1 MRENV
6 EAIFWLSLAA
16 IGYAYV
22 GYPLLLIVLSRL
34 RPKPVRSGHWTPS
47 VTVIIAAYNEERD
60 LAAKLE
66 NTLALDYPPS
76 HLEIIVTSDCSSDRT
91 DEIAR
96 SFASRGVRLHRQ
108 EERLGKTAA
117 QNAAVTKAR
126 GEIIVFSDATTHYR
140 PDVLR
145 LMIPAF
151 ADKSVGCVTGRVIYQ
166 EAERDGDAE
175 KRRNGDRFSLS
186 PLPPVSPSPNVSN
199 SRSNIGSGTQS
210 YWNYEFFLKKHESN
224 VCSLIGVCG
233 CMYAVRASAYIPLY
247 NEACSDFI
255 IATTM
260 VEQGLRAVYVPEAVC
275 TEEPNRQAKKELAAR
290 VRIISQTFSDLWRN
304 RSVMNPFKSG
314 FYAVQL
320 WSHKLMRY
328 LVPVFLIVIF
338 LASAVLATRNA
349 FYAAVFVA
357 QVGFY
362 LAALVSWIL
371 ERLGLTSGLLALPQY
386 FVITNLAS
394 LIAFVKF
401 LTGERY
407 TRWEPSRE

>member
-1 MRENV
+1 M
-6 EAIFWLSLAA
+6 EAIFWLSVAA

-34 RPKPVRSGHWTPS
+34 RPRPVRSSHWTPS

-108 EERLGKTAA
+108 EERHGKTAA
-117 QNAAVTKAR
+117 QNAAVTKAK

-145 LMIPAF
+145 LMVPAF
-151 ADKSVGCVTGRVIYQ
+151 ADQSVGCVTGRVIYQ
-166 EAERDGDAE
+166 DE
-175 KRRNGDRFSLS
+175 KDSSVGT
-186 PLPPVSPSPNVSN
+186 
-199 SRSNIGSGTQS
+199 GTQS
-210 YWNYEFFLKKHESN
+210 YWNYEFFLKKHESA

-275 TEEPNRQAKKELAAR
+275 SEEPNRQSKKELAAR

-304 RSVMNPFKSG
+304 RSVLNPFRHG
-314 FYAVQL
+314 FYAVEL
-320 WSHKLMRY
+320 WSHKVMRY
-328 LVPVFLIVIF
+328 LVPVFLILIF
-338 LASAVLATRNA
+338 IASAVLVTRSA
-349 FYAAVFVA
+349 FYAAVFVL
-357 QVGFY
+357 QVAFY
-362 LAALVSWIL
+362 LAALASSIL
-371 ERLGLTSGLLALPQY
+371 ERLGVTFSLLALPQY

-401 LTGERY
+401 VTGERY

>member
-1 MRENV
+1 V
-6 EAIFWLSLAA
+6 EAIFWLSVAA

-22 GYPLLLIVLSRL
+22 GYPVLLLLLSRL
-34 RPKPVRSGHWTPS
+34 RPKPVKSGHWTPS

-66 NTLALDYPPS
+66 NTLALDYPQT

-96 SFASRGVRLHRQ
+96 SFANRGVKLHRQ
-108 EERLGKTAA
+108 EERHGKTAA

-166 EAERDGDAE
+166 DDKDSSVGT
-175 KRRNGDRFSLS
+175 
-186 PLPPVSPSPNVSN
+186 
-199 SRSNIGSGTQS
+199 GTQS
-210 YWNYEFFLKKHESN
+210 YWNYEFFLKKHESA

-290 VRIISQTFSDLWRN
+290 VRIISQTFADLWRN
-304 RSVMNPFKSG
+304 RSVLNPFRSG
-314 FYAVQL
+314 FYAIQL

-328 LVPVFLIVIF
+328 LVPVFLIAIF
-338 LASAVLATRNA
+338 IASAWLATRNA
-349 FYAAVFVA
+349 FYAAVFVM
-357 QVGFY
+357 QVAFY

-371 ERLGLTSGLLALPQY
+371 ERLGVTFGLLALPQY

>member
-1 MRENV
+1 V
-6 EAIFWLSLAA
+6 EAIFWLSVAA
-16 IGYAYV
+16 IGYAYI
-22 GYPLLLIVLSRL
+22 GYPLLLLLLSRI
-34 RPKPVRSGHWTPS
+34 RPKPVKSGHWTPS
-47 VTVIIAAYNEERD
+47 VTVVIAAYNEERD

-76 HLEIIVTSDCSSDRT
+76 HLEVIVTSDCSSDRT

-96 SFASRGVRLHRQ
+96 SFAARGVRLHRQ
-108 EERLGKTAA
+108 EERHGKTAA

-140 PDVLR
+140 PDVLK
-145 LMIPAF
+145 LMVPAF

-166 EAERDGDAE
+166 DE
-175 KRRNGDRFSLS
+175 KDSSVGT
-186 PLPPVSPSPNVSN
+186 
-199 SRSNIGSGTQS
+199 GTQS
-210 YWNYEFFLKKHESN
+210 YWNYEFFLKRHESA

-290 VRIISQTFSDLWRN
+290 VRIISQTFADLWRN
-304 RSVMNPFKSG
+304 RSVLNPFRSG
-314 FYAVQL
+314 FYAIQL

-328 LVPVFLIVIF
+328 LVPVFLIAIF
-338 LASAVLATRNA
+338 IASAFLVPRNA
-349 FYAAVFVA
+349 FYAAVFLMQVA
-357 QVGFY
+357 FY
-362 LAALVSWIL
+362 LAALVSWAL
-371 ERLGLTSGLLALPQY
+371 ERLGVTFSLLALPQY

>member
-1 MRENV
+1 MEGNTDNRREFKKECGV
-6 EAIFWLSLAA
+6 EAIFWLSVAA

-22 GYPLLLIVLSRL
+22 GYPLLLLLLSRI
-34 RPKPVRSGHWTPS
+34 RPKPVKSGHWTPS

-76 HLEIIVTSDCSSDRT
+76 QLEILVTSDCSSDRT

-108 EERLGKTAA
+108 EERHGKTAA

-145 LMIPAF
+145 LMVPAF
-151 ADKSVGCVTGRVIYQ
+151 ADNSVGCVTGRVIYQ
-166 EAERDGDAE
+166 DDKDSSVGT
-175 KRRNGDRFSLS
+175 
-186 PLPPVSPSPNVSN
+186 
-199 SRSNIGSGTQS
+199 GTQS
-210 YWNYEFFLKKHESN
+210 YWNYEFFLKKHESA

-290 VRIISQTFSDLWRN
+290 VRIISQTFADLWRN
-304 RSVMNPFKSG
+304 RSVLNPFRSG

-328 LVPVFLIVIF
+328 LVPLFLIAIF
-338 LASAVLATRNA
+338 IASAFLVRRNA
-349 FYAAVFVA
+349 FYAAMFLM
-357 QVGFY
+357 QVVFY
-362 LAALVSWIL
+362 LAALVSWAL
-371 ERLGLTSGLLALPQY
+371 ERLGVTFSLLALPQY

>member
-1 MRENV
+1 V
-6 EAIFWLSLAA
+6 EAIFWLSVAA

-22 GYPLLLIVLSRL
+22 GYPVLLVVLSRL
-34 RPKPVRSGHWTPS
+34 RPKPVKSGHWTPS

-76 HLEIIVTSDCSSDRT
+76 QLEIIVTSDCSSDRT

-96 SFASRGVRLHRQ
+96 SFAARGVRLHRQ
-108 EERLGKTAA
+108 EERHGKTAA

-151 ADKSVGCVTGRVIYQ
+151 ADSSVGCVTGRVIYQ
-166 EAERDGDAE
+166 DD
-175 KRRNGDRFSLS
+175 KDS
-186 PLPPVSPSPNVSN
+186 NV
-199 SRSNIGSGTQS
+199 GSGTQS
-210 YWNYEFFLKKHESN
+210 YWNYEFFLKKHESA

-304 RSVMNPFKSG
+304 RAVLNPFRSG

-328 LVPVFLIVIF
+328 LVPVFLIAIF
-338 LASAVLATRNA
+338 FASAFLATRNA
-349 FYAAVFVA
+349 FYAAVFVM
-357 QVGFY
+357 QVAFY

-371 ERLGLTSGLLALPQY
+371 EKLGVTSGLLALPQY

>member
-1 MRENV
+1 MREYV
-6 EAIFWLSLAA
+6 EAIFWLSVAA

-22 GYPLLLIVLSRL
+22 GYPLLLIVYSRL

-76 HLEIIVTSDCSSDRT
+76 QLEIIVTSDCSSDRT

-96 SFASRGVRLHRQ
+96 SYASRGVKLHRQ
-108 EERLGKTAA
+108 EERHGKTAA

-166 EAERDGDAE
+166 DE
-175 KRRNGDRFSLS
+175 KDSSVGT
-186 PLPPVSPSPNVSN
+186 
-199 SRSNIGSGTQS
+199 GTQS
-210 YWNYEFFLKKHESN
+210 YWNYEFFLKRHESA

-275 TEEPNRQAKKELAAR
+275 IEEPNRQSKKELAAR

-304 RSVMNPFKSG
+304 RKVLNPLKHG
-314 FYAVQL
+314 FYAIEL

-328 LVPVFLIVIF
+328 LVPVFLILIF
-338 LASAVLATRNA
+338 IASAVLATRHA
-349 FYAAVFVA
+349 FYAAVFVM
-357 QVGFY
+357 QVAFY
-362 LAALVSWIL
+362 LAALVSSIL
-371 ERLGLTSGLLALPQY
+371 ERLGVTFSLLALPQY

>member
-1 MRENV
+1 V
-6 EAIFWLSLAA
+6 EAIFWLSVAA

-34 RPKPVRSGHWTPS
+34 RPKPVKSGHWTPS

-76 HLEIIVTSDCSSDRT
+76 QLEIIVTSDCSSDRT

-96 SFASRGVRLHRQ
+96 SFADRGVRLHRQ
-108 EERLGKTAA
+108 EERHGKTAA

-126 GEIIVFSDATTHYR
+126 GEIIVFSDATTHYH

-151 ADKSVGCVTGRVIYQ
+151 ADSSVGCATGRVIYQ
-166 EAERDGDAE
+166 DD
-175 KRRNGDRFSLS
+175 KDS
-186 PLPPVSPSPNVSN
+186 NV
-199 SRSNIGSGTQS
+199 GSGTQS
-210 YWNYEFFLKKHESN
+210 YWNYEFFLKRHESA

-260 VEQGLRAVYVPEAVC
+260 VEQGLRAVYIPEAVC

-304 RSVMNPFKSG
+304 RAVLNPFRSG

-328 LVPVFLIVIF
+328 LVPVFLIAIF
-338 LASAVLATRNA
+338 FASAFLATRNA
-349 FYAAVFVA
+349 FYAAVFVM
-357 QVGFY
+357 QVAFY
-362 LAALVSWIL
+362 LAALVSWLL
-371 ERLGLTSGLLALPQY
+371 EKLGVTFGLLALPQY

>member
-1 MRENV
+1 V
-6 EAIFWLSLAA
+6 EAIFWLSVAA

-22 GYPLLLIVLSRL
+22 GYPLLLLLLSRL
-34 RPKPVRSGHWTPS
+34 RPKPVKSGHWTPS

-66 NTLALDYPPS
+66 NTLALDYPAS

-96 SFASRGVRLHRQ
+96 SFAARGVRLHRQ
-108 EERLGKTAA
+108 EERHGKTAA

-166 EAERDGDAE
+166 DDKDSSVGT
-175 KRRNGDRFSLS
+175 
-186 PLPPVSPSPNVSN
+186 
-199 SRSNIGSGTQS
+199 GTQS
-210 YWNYEFFLKKHESN
+210 YWNYEFFLKKHESA

-290 VRIISQTFSDLWRN
+290 VRIISQTFADLWRN
-304 RSVMNPFKSG
+304 RSVLNPFRSG

-328 LVPVFLIVIF
+328 LVPVFLITIF
-338 LASAVLATRNA
+338 IASAWLATRSA
-349 FYAAVFVA
+349 FYAAVFVM
-357 QVGFY
+357 QVAFY

-371 ERLGLTSGLLALPQY
+371 ERLGVTFGLLALPQY

-407 TRWEPSRE
+407 TRWEPTRE

>member
-1 MRENV
+1 M
-6 EAIFWLSLAA
+6 EAIFWLSVAA

-22 GYPLLLIVLSRL
+22 GYPVLLIVLSRL
-34 RPKPVRSGHWTPS
+34 RPKPVKSGHWTPS

-76 HLEIIVTSDCSSDRT
+76 QLEIIVTSDCSSDRT

-96 SFASRGVRLHRQ
+96 SFAARGVRLHRQ
-108 EERLGKTAA
+108 EERHGKTAA

-151 ADKSVGCVTGRVIYQ
+151 ADSSVGCVTGRVIYQ
-166 EAERDGDAE
+166 DD
-175 KRRNGDRFSLS
+175 KDS
-186 PLPPVSPSPNVSN
+186 NV
-199 SRSNIGSGTQS
+199 GSGTQS
-210 YWNYEFFLKKHESN
+210 YWNYEFFLKKHESA

-275 TEEPNRQAKKELAAR
+275 TEEPNRQAKRELAAR

-304 RSVMNPFKSG
+304 RAVLNPFRSG

-328 LVPVFLIVIF
+328 LVPVFLIAIF
-338 LASAVLATRNA
+338 FASAFLATRNA
-349 FYAAVFVA
+349 FYAAVFVM
-357 QVGFY
+357 QVAFY
-362 LAALVSWIL
+362 LAALVSWML
-371 ERLGLTSGLLALPQY
+371 EKLGVTSGLLALPQY

>member
-1 MRENV
+1 M
-6 EAIFWLSLAA
+6 EAIFWLSVAA

-22 GYPLLLIVLSRL
+22 GYPLLLVVLSRL
-34 RPKPVRSGHWTPS
+34 RPRPVKSGHWTPS

-108 EERLGKTAA
+108 EERHGKTAA

-166 EAERDGDAE
+166 DDKDSSVGA
-175 KRRNGDRFSLS
+175 
-186 PLPPVSPSPNVSN
+186 
-199 SRSNIGSGTQS
+199 GTQS
-210 YWNYEFFLKKHESN
+210 YWNYEFFLKKHESA

-290 VRIISQTFSDLWRN
+290 VRIISQTFADLWRN
-304 RSVMNPFKSG
+304 RTVLNPFRSG

-328 LVPVFLIVIF
+328 LVPVFLIAIF
-338 LASAVLATRNA
+338 IASVFLATRNA
-349 FYAAVFVA
+349 FYAAVFVM
-357 QVGFY
+357 QVAFY

-371 ERLGLTSGLLALPQY
+371 ERLGVTSSLLALPQY

>member
-1 MRENV
+1 V
-6 EAIFWLSLAA
+6 EAIFWLSVAA

-22 GYPLLLIVLSRL
+22 GYPVLLLLLSRI
-34 RPKPVRSGHWTPS
+34 RPKPVKSGHWTPS

-60 LAAKLE
+60 LAVKLE
-66 NTLALDYPPS
+66 NTLALDYPQT

-108 EERLGKTAA
+108 EERHGKTAA

-151 ADKSVGCVTGRVIYQ
+151 ADSSVGCVTGRVIYQ
-166 EAERDGDAE
+166 DDKDSSVGA
-175 KRRNGDRFSLS
+175 
-186 PLPPVSPSPNVSN
+186 
-199 SRSNIGSGTQS
+199 GTQS
-210 YWNYEFFLKKHESN
+210 YWNYEFFLKKHESA

-290 VRIISQTFSDLWRN
+290 VRIISQTFADLWRN
-304 RSVMNPFKSG
+304 RSVLNPFRSG

-328 LVPVFLIVIF
+328 LVPVFLIAIF
-338 LASAVLATRNA
+338 IASAVLATRNA
-349 FYAAVFVA
+349 FYAAVFVM
-357 QVGFY
+357 QVAFY

-371 ERLGLTSGLLALPQY
+371 ERAGVTFGLLALPQY

-394 LIAFVKF
+394 LIAVFKF

>member
-1 MRENV
+1 M
-6 EAIFWLSLAA
+6 EAIFWLSVAA

-22 GYPLLLIVLSRL
+22 GYPLLLLLLSRI
-34 RPKPVRSGHWTPS
+34 RPKPVKSGHWTPS

-76 HLEIIVTSDCSSDRT
+76 QLEILVTSDCSSDRT

-108 EERLGKTAA
+108 EERHGKTAA

-145 LMIPAF
+145 LMVPAF
-151 ADKSVGCVTGRVIYQ
+151 ADNSVGCVTGRVIYQ
-166 EAERDGDAE
+166 DDKDSSVGT
-175 KRRNGDRFSLS
+175 
-186 PLPPVSPSPNVSN
+186 
-199 SRSNIGSGTQS
+199 GTQS
-210 YWNYEFFLKKHESN
+210 YWNYEFFLKKHESA

-290 VRIISQTFSDLWRN
+290 VRIISQTFADLWRN
-304 RSVMNPFKSG
+304 RSVLNPFRSG

-328 LVPVFLIVIF
+328 LVPLFLIAIF
-338 LASAVLATRNA
+338 IASAFLVRRNA
-349 FYAAVFVA
+349 FYAAMFLM
-357 QVGFY
+357 QVVFY
-362 LAALVSWIL
+362 LAALVSWAL
-371 ERLGLTSGLLALPQY
+371 ERLGVTFSLLALPQY

>member
-1 MRENV
+1 LEGNTDNRREFKKECGV
-6 EAIFWLSLAA
+6 EAIFWLSVAA

-22 GYPLLLIVLSRL
+22 GYPLLLLLLSRI
-34 RPKPVRSGHWTPS
+34 RPKPVKSGHWTPS

-76 HLEIIVTSDCSSDRT
+76 QLEILVTSDCSSDRT

-108 EERLGKTAA
+108 EERHGKTAA

-145 LMIPAF
+145 LMVPAF
-151 ADKSVGCVTGRVIYQ
+151 ADNSVGCVTGRVIYQ
-166 EAERDGDAE
+166 DDKDSSVGT
-175 KRRNGDRFSLS
+175 
-186 PLPPVSPSPNVSN
+186 
-199 SRSNIGSGTQS
+199 GTQS
-210 YWNYEFFLKKHESN
+210 YWNYEFFLKKHESA

-290 VRIISQTFSDLWRN
+290 VRIISQTFADLWRN
-304 RSVMNPFKSG
+304 RSVLNPFRSG

-328 LVPVFLIVIF
+328 LVPLFLIAIF
-338 LASAVLATRNA
+338 IASAFLVRRNA
-349 FYAAVFVA
+349 FYAAMFLM
-357 QVGFY
+357 QVVFY
-362 LAALVSWIL
+362 LAALVSWAL
-371 ERLGLTSGLLALPQY
+371 ERLGVTFSLLALPQY

>member
-1 MRENV
+1 M
-6 EAIFWLSLAA
+6 EAIFWLSVAA

-22 GYPLLLIVLSRL
+22 GYPLLLLLLSRI
-34 RPKPVRSGHWTPS
+34 RPKPVKSGQWTPS

-66 NTLALDYPPS
+66 NTLALDYPS
-76 HLEIIVTSDCSSDRT
+76 SQLEILVTSDCSSDRT

-108 EERLGKTAA
+108 EERHGKTAA

-126 GEIIVFSDATTHYR
+126 GEIILFSDATTHYR

-145 LMIPAF
+145 LMVPAF
-151 ADKSVGCVTGRVIYQ
+151 ADNSVGCVTGRVIYQ
-166 EAERDGDAE
+166 DDKDSSVGT
-175 KRRNGDRFSLS
+175 
-186 PLPPVSPSPNVSN
+186 
-199 SRSNIGSGTQS
+199 GTQS
-210 YWNYEFFLKKHESN
+210 YWNYEFFLKRHESA

-233 CMYAVRASAYIPLY
+233 CMYAVRASAYVPLY

-290 VRIISQTFSDLWRN
+290 VRIISQTFADLWRN
-304 RSVMNPFKSG
+304 RSVLNPFRSG

-328 LVPVFLIVIF
+328 LVPVFLIAIF
-338 LASAVLATRNA
+338 IASTLLARQNA
-349 FYAAVFVA
+349 FYAAMFVI
-357 QVGFY
+357 QVAFY
-362 LAALVSWIL
+362 LAALVSWAL
-371 ERLGLTSGLLALPQY
+371 ERLGVTFSVLALPQY

>member
-1 MRENV
+1 V

-16 IGYAYV
+16 IGYAYA

-34 RPKPVRSGHWTPS
+34 RPKPVRSSHWTPS

-66 NTLALDYPPS
+66 NTLALEYPPS
-76 HLEIIVTSDCSSDRT
+76 QLEIIVTSDCSSDRT

-108 EERLGKTAA
+108 EERFGKTAA

-145 LMIPAF
+145 LMMPAF

-166 EAERDGDAE
+166 DD
-175 KRRNGDRFSLS
+175 KDS
-186 PLPPVSPSPNVSN
+186 NV
-199 SRSNIGSGTQS
+199 GSGTQS

-304 RSVMNPFKSG
+304 RNVLNPLKSG

-328 LVPVFLIVIF
+328 LVPVFLILIF
-338 LASAVLATRNA
+338 LSSGVLATRSA
-349 FYAAVFVA
+349 FYAAVFVM
-357 QVGFY
+357 QVAFY
-362 LAALVSWIL
+362 LAALVSWML
-371 ERLGLTSGLLALPQY
+371 ERAGVTFSLLALPQY

>member
-1 MRENV
+1 M
-6 EAIFWLSLAA
+6 EAIFWLSVAA

-22 GYPLLLIVLSRL
+22 GYPVLLILLSRI
-34 RPKPVRSGHWTPS
+34 RPKPVKSGHWTPT
-47 VTVIIAAYNEERD
+47 VTVVIAAYNEERD

-66 NTLALDYPPS
+66 NTLALDYPAS

-96 SFASRGVRLHRQ
+96 SYASRGVRLHRQ
-108 EERLGKTAA
+108 EERHGKTAA

-166 EAERDGDAE
+166 DE
-175 KRRNGDRFSLS
+175 KDSSVGA
-186 PLPPVSPSPNVSN
+186 
-199 SRSNIGSGTQS
+199 GTQS
-210 YWNYEFFLKKHESN
+210 YWNYEFFLKKHESA

-290 VRIISQTFSDLWRN
+290 VRIISQTFADLWRN
-304 RSVMNPFKSG
+304 RSVLNPFRSG

-328 LVPVFLIVIF
+328 LVPVFLIAIF
-338 LASAVLATRNA
+338 FASAFLATRNA
-349 FYAAVFVA
+349 FYATVFVVQIA
-357 QVGFY
+357 FY
-362 LAALVSWIL
+362 LAALASWGL
-371 ERLGLTSGLLALPQY
+371 ERLGVTFSLLALPQY

>member
-1 MRENV
+1 V
-6 EAIFWLSLAA
+6 EAIFWLSVAA

-22 GYPLLLIVLSRL
+22 GYPLLLIVLSRV
-34 RPKPVRSGHWTPS
+34 RPKPVKSGHWTPS

-76 HLEIIVTSDCSSDRT
+76 QLEIIVTSDCSSDRT

-96 SFASRGVRLHRQ
+96 SFSDRGVRLHRQ
-108 EERLGKTAA
+108 EERHGKTAA

-151 ADKSVGCVTGRVIYQ
+151 ADSSVGCATGRVIYQ
-166 EAERDGDAE
+166 DDKDSSVGA
-175 KRRNGDRFSLS
+175 
-186 PLPPVSPSPNVSN
+186 
-199 SRSNIGSGTQS
+199 GTQS
-210 YWNYEFFLKKHESN
+210 YWNYEFFLKRHESA

-304 RSVMNPFKSG
+304 RAVLNPFRSG

-328 LVPVFLIVIF
+328 LVPVFLIAIF
-338 LASAVLATRNA
+338 FASGWLAPRNA
-349 FYAAVFVA
+349 FYAVVFVL
-357 QVGFY
+357 QVAFY
-362 LAALVSWIL
+362 LAAFVSWIL
-371 ERLGLTSGLLALPQY
+371 EKLGVTFSLLALPQY